1 MKTIKIVAP
10 SFDNFKAVYGED
22 IVNDRFGSKSTDG
35 FMQLLSHAI
44 VLVGGNAL
52 RYKHAEL
59 TEEGLTADINVSRL
73 PRYENVVSHL
83 NQYDFEQEMIIQIGK
98 GNKRYGADGPIAS
111 PETLRQPLSL
121 WCESWL
127 TVYLWTIMRVAY
139 TIWKTP
145 SHLKPTGIMDN
156 EELMSTVEAQLADT
170 KIDEVD
176 YARIASEYVNHR
188 EIARIIEKAVAV
200 KGDEQE
206 VTAAKN
212 TATEEVLV
220 LIGELLET
228 IKTDDEYFKDDDYY
242 M

>member
-1 MKTIKIVAP
+1 
-10 SFDNFKAVYGED
+10 
-22 IVNDRFGSKSTDG
+22 
-35 FMQLLSHAI
+35 
-44 VLVGGNAL
+44 
-52 RYKHAEL
+52 
-59 TEEGLTADINVSRL
+59 
-73 PRYENVVSHL
+73 
-83 NQYDFEQEMIIQIGK
+83 
-98 GNKRYGADGPIAS
+98 
-111 PETLRQPLSL
+111 
-121 WCESWL
+121 
-127 TVYLWTIMRVAY
+127 
-139 TIWKTP
+139 
-145 SHLKPTGIMDN
+145 MDN